1 MVQISQIKKID
12 HAGRVSVPPKILEL
26 MQIDKGFDR
35 VYWAVEDGK
44 IILRKV
50 TRSYYG
56 YDPEAE
62 DIESNILMFESGI
75 LDSDSESVK
84 GMSPEELRK
93 LAFDRY
99 VVDRERRS
107 KLRAEQDAKRSYHR
121 TIRIE
126 PARDNY
132 QKAKVVLK
140 KAMSCEDS

>member
-1 MVQISQIKKID
+1 M
-12 HAGRVSVPPKILEL
+12 
-26 MQIDKGFDR
+26 
-35 VYWAVEDGK
+35 EDGK

-62 DIESNILMFESGI
+62 DIESNIRMFESGI

-107 KLRAEQDAKRSYHR
+107 KLRAEKDAKRSNHR
-121 TIRIE
+121 TMRIE
-126 PARDNY
+126 PPRDNY
-132 QKAKVVLK
+132 QKAKDVLR
-140 KAMSCEDS
+140 KAVSREDS